1 MEKIVIEGIV
11 KLESE
16 DGGLCLVDYDFSE
29 ESDGT
34 FFVRLFSWDDTK
46 EHSTI
51 RMMEGKRVRVTV
63 EIVE

>member
-1 MEKIVIEGIV
+1 MEKIILEGVV

-16 DGGLCLVDYDFSE
+16 DGGLCLVDYDFSQ
-29 ESDGT
+29 ESDDT

-51 RMMEGKRVRVTV
+51 RMRVRKFA
-63 EIVE
+63 